1 MGSAI
6 PMDAGGV
13 DAQEDVGSLGQRG
26 VGPGLGKGGAY
37 KAPVAPTVRRLPP
50 GGTGGWE
57 KYDKTTNNGFP
68 PNSHNP

>member
-13 DAQEDVGSLGQRG
+13 DTQAAHDDAGSLGARG

-37 KAPVAPTVRRLPP
+37 RAP
-50 GGTGGWE
+50 E
-57 KYDKTTNNGFP
+57 SYDKHTNNGFP
-68 PNSHNP
+68 SNTCGGCVGQRTITETTVQ